1 MQHTGSIK
9 EVRRLLDRES
19 GKKIALVPT
28 MGYLHEGHAALIE
41 AAKQHADFVA
51 VSIFVN
57 PLQFGP
63 GEDYDTYPRD
73 LERDLNICRE
83 HGVDFVFHPADDEM
97 YPEGMEFTLGIKTMA
112 DILDGVKRPGHFE
125 GVVTV
130 VSKLFNIIRPD
141 IAVFGEKDRQ
151 QLMVIERYVRDFNVP
166 VEIIG
171 VPTKREESGLA
182 KSSRNVNLSGD
193 EYKEAPEI
201 YAALLNAAEQIKNG
215 TVNTDKVMSFIRL
228 HIEQKTS
235 GTVDDLA
242 IYTARGLEPLEN
254 IDQDVIIFIAVQ
266 FEKARLIDNLYVSI

>member
-9 EVRRLLDRES
+9 EVRRLLGRES

-41 AAKQHADFVA
+41 AAKQHADLVA

-63 GEDYDTYPRD
+63 EEDYDTYPRD

-83 HGVDFVFHPADDEM
+83 HGVDFVFHPEDDEM

-130 VSKLFNIIRPD
+130 VSKLFNIIRPE

-182 KSSRNVNLSGD
+182 KSSRNVNLSGN
-193 EYKEAPEI
+193 EYKEASEV

>member
-1 MQHTGSIK
+1 MR
-9 EVRRLLDRES
+9 VLLSAHND
-19 GKKIALVPT
+19 KKIALVPT
-28 MGYLHEGHAALIE
+28 MGYLHEGHMALIE
-41 AAKQHADFVA
+41 EAKKHADLVA

-63 GEDYDTYPRD
+63 EEDYDSYPRD
-73 LERDLNICRE
+73 LERDLNICRD
-83 HGVDFVFHPADDEM
+83 HGVDIVFHPEVNEM
-97 YPEGMEFTLGIKTMA
+97 YPEEMEFNLGIKSMA
-112 DILDGVKRPGHFE
+112 NILDGVKRPGHFE

-130 VSKLFNIIRPD
+130 VGKLFNIIQPD
-141 IAVFGEKDRQ
+141 FAVFGEKDRQ
-151 QLMVIERYVRDFNVP
+151 QLMIIERYVDDFNVP

-182 KSSRNVNLSGD
+182 KSSRNVNLS
-193 EYKEAPEI
+193 ESEFIEAGEI
-201 YAALLNAAEQIKNG
+201 TAALLNAAEQIKNG

-242 IYTARGLEPLEN
+242 IYTAHALQSIEN

>member
-41 AAKQHADFVA
+41 AAKQYADLVA

-63 GEDYDTYPRD
+63 EEDYDTYPRD

>member
-41 AAKQHADFVA
+41 AAKQHADLVA

-63 GEDYDTYPRD
+63 EEDYDTYPRD

-83 HGVDFVFHPADDEM
+83 HGVDFVFHPEDDEM

-130 VSKLFNIIRPD
+130 VSKLFNIIRPE

-182 KSSRNVNLSGD
+182 KSSRNVNLSGN
-193 EYKEAPEI
+193 EYKEASEV